1 MHVMYWCAENL
12 LSHFFVTQPSPIW
25 QLNIK
30 KLSCRSN
37 TVWVMAFGTVWL
49 CVLKPAWSWCFW
61 LSLDHNEQQIWIAV
75 IHKPTLPCVVCGW
88 VDMNVSFLCLCFVL
102 GGMHVLVSTPYCAT
116 GCVSLHTGL
125 LFIFGYVNI
134 YMYECMSV
142 CVCVSV
148 LCRREKLSW
157 TINNSCQPN
166 DDRLA
171 EVAFY
176 CKVSIQ
182 VDMQISSSYSTILL
196 L

>member
-1 MHVMYWCAENL
+1 MRQWVWIYDWLTVILYVCVFLNMHVMYWCAENL

-88 VDMNVSFLCLCFVL
+88 VGGYECVFSVLVFRIRRHACACEHTLLCLLVVFPCTLDFFLSL
-102 GGMHVLVSTPYCAT
+102 GM
-116 GCVSLHTGL
+116 
-125 LFIFGYVNI
+125 
-134 YMYECMSV
+134 
-142 CVCVSV
+142 
-148 LCRREKLSW
+148 
-157 TINNSCQPN
+157 
-166 DDRLA
+166 
-171 EVAFY
+171 
-176 CKVSIQ
+176 
-182 VDMQISSSYSTILL
+182 
-196 L
+196 

>member
-75 IHKPTLPCVVCGW
+75 IDKPTLPCVVCGW
-88 VDMNVSFLCLCFVL
+88 VGGYECVFSMLVFCIRRYACACEHTLLCYWLCFPAHWTSFYLWVCK
-102 GGMHVLVSTPYCAT
+102 Y
-116 GCVSLHTGL
+116 
-125 LFIFGYVNI
+125 IYVW
-134 YMYECMSV
+134 V

>member
-1 MHVMYWCAENL
+1 M
-12 LSHFFVTQPSPIW
+12 
-25 QLNIK
+25 
-30 KLSCRSN
+30 
-37 TVWVMAFGTVWL
+37 
-49 CVLKPAWSWCFW
+49 
-61 LSLDHNEQQIWIAV
+61 
-75 IHKPTLPCVVCGW
+75 
-88 VDMNVSFLCLCFVL
+88 
-102 GGMHVLVSTPYCAT
+102 LVSTPYCAT